1 LGKFPRKSSMK
12 LRDKLGKIIAKSML
26 ENPEI
31 TDMLRKSFVKRRKEI
46 KSTLIDRKLGLDVGG
61 IPTEQ
66 ELKERFARA
75 ISHESYKMAD
85 EILKI
90 IGEQK

>member
-1 LGKFPRKSSMK
+1 MK

-46 KSTLIDRKLGLDVGG
+46 KSILIDRKLGLDVGS
-61 IPTEQ
+61 IPTEK

-85 EILKI
+85 EILKT
-90 IGEQK
+90 IGEK